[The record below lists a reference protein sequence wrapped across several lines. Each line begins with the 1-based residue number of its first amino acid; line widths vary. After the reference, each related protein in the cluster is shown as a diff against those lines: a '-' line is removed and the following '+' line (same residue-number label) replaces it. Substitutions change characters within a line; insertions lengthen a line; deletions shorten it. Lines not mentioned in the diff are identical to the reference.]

1 MFPYSRR
8 IGTNWSKKAM
18 SKGTDVMQPDGL
30 IRQRLF
36 YTFTLIV
43 RVGLGCLFLWSSLP
57 KIRQPY
63 DFLSSIYNYEL
74 VGPKLGML
82 TAMTLP
88 WLELLVGI
96 CLVGGIFV
104 GGALLSSVGMAAM
117 FTFVL
122 ASALYHGL
130 EISCDCFSSSD
141 PGIISYSTLIRAC
154 VILLF
159 STITYICVIIFRP
172 CPRGY
177 KTDKL
182 SKNPAENQVANKEI
196 LLNY

>member
-1 MFPYSRR
+1 MKFDRLV
-8 IGTNWSKKAM
+8 K
-18 SKGTDVMQPDGL
+18 
-30 IRQRLF
+30 QRLF
-36 YTFTLIV
+36 SGFIFVV
-43 RVGLGCLFLWSSLP
+43 RLGLGCLFLWSSLP

-63 DFLSSIYNYEL
+63 DFLSSVYNYEL

-104 GGALLSSVGMAAM
+104 SGALLVSVGMAAM

-122 ASALYHGL
+122 TSALYRGL
-130 EISCDCFSSSD
+130 QISCGCF
-141 PGIISYSTLIRAC
+141 GTNAEIIGYSTLIRAL

-159 STITYICVIIFRP
+159 SIAAYISLVRLRTSNLKPEKTIAEI
-172 CPRGY
+172 
-177 KTDKL
+177 
-182 SKNPAENQVANKEI
+182 SKMC
-196 LLNY
+196 